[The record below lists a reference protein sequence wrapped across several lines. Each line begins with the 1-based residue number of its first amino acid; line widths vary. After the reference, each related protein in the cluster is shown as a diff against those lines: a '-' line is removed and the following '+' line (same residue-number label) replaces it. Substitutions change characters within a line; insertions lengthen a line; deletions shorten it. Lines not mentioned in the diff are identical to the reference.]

1 MANNFINDE
10 RLLLARGQIRGATVR
25 NIFGYQ
31 SAVTNGFKPAWE
43 VASAYTYPTG
53 SGLAMTVE
61 STSTSDNGKTL
72 LIQGLDSDYNDKTE
86 TVTLNSASPPVTDLF
101 FRINDVIL
109 TSGTTNIGTITLK
122 NAGTTYA
129 GIRIGDGR
137 NQASIYTV
145 PANREFYLYRIDA
158 FSNDSTAIK
167 PMVFRNFTQNSNG
180 QQYNVARTSFFGN
193 MNIQRRIPFKYSEK
207 TDIQFQLRTLVG
219 SHEGAVFG
227 EGYLVS
233 KPVNR
238 YIYPGEYS

>member
-31 SAVTNGFKPAWE
+31 TAVTTSFIPAWE

-61 STSTSDNGKTL
+61 STSTSDNGKTV

-86 TVTLNSASPPVTDLF
+86 TVTLNSVSPPVTDLF

-158 FSNDSTAIK
+158 FSNDSTAAK
-167 PMVFRNFTQNSNG
+167 PGLFKNFSQNSNG
-180 QQYNVARTSFFGN
+180 QQYNVARTTFYN
-193 MNIQRRIPFKYSEK
+193 QMNIQRRIPFKYSEK
-207 TDIQFQLRTLVG
+207 TDIQFQLRTASG
-219 SHEGAVFG
+219 THEMNVFG
-227 EGYLVS
+227 EGYLVT

-238 YIYPGEYS
+238 YVYAGEYS